1 MYVPISP
8 TNFSAMAISSSRI
21 IFVQAIWA
29 LTSSSPN
36 LRGLIVAFRVEDV
49 KLVGNGRTAKL
60 EICGASTMT
69 GGGAGEYD
77 EEDDDGDDDDD
88 DDDDDG

>member
-1 MYVPISP
+1 M
-8 TNFSAMAISSSRI
+8 
-21 IFVQAIWA
+21 
-29 LTSSSPN
+29 
-36 LRGLIVAFRVEDV
+36 IVAFRVEDV

-88 DDDDDG
+88 DDDDDDE